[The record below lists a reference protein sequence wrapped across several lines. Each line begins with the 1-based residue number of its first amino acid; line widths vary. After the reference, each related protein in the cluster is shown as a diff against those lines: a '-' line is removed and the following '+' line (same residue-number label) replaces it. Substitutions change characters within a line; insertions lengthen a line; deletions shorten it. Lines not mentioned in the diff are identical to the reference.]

1 MGKTSPPHIDINSAG
16 RIFLQAQ
23 PRKDTEDIMEKEKKE
38 RLVWVKDSSGN
49 EYVCPINALKD
60 PSTLSEEEKARCV
73 DVAAPRGLVSPL

>member
-1 MGKTSPPHIDINSAG
+1 
-16 RIFLQAQ
+16 
-23 PRKDTEDIMEKEKKE
+23 MEKEKKE